1 MATRKIR
8 TLALGLVLAV
18 GLTTGAATMTGC
30 KTVGTPPA
38 GDTSPAAQSA
48 RLAEMSKLADLS
60 EKVVDLVA
68 ALQQTEIEV
77 YKSKL
82 AANYT
87 AEEHEA
93 AQGGFVKF
101 AQEVQK
107 EVAVAKDVA
116 QPDATR
122 RTAVTAIAARA
133 KEFVSTI
140 KIESPLVQAGVN
152 AIFVVVDIL
161 NLSA

>member
-1 MATRKIR
+1 MATRTIR

-30 KTVGTPPA
+30 KTVGTPPT
-38 GDTSPAAQSA
+38 GDTSPEAQSA
-48 RLAEMSKLADLS
+48 RLAEMSKFADLS

-77 YKSKL
+77 YKSNL
-82 AANYT
+82 AHYT

-93 AQGGFVKF
+93 VQGGFVKF

-116 QPDATR
+116 QTDATR

-133 KEFVSTI
+133 KAFVSTI
-140 KIESPLVQAGVN
+140 KIDSPLVQAGVN